1 MADYTSHNIGV
12 LQKFFRQGKGDLKS
26 DKLAIEILN
35 RVANSV
41 LDWVRDKNYT
51 YENDTYNLT
60 DSIGCAIYKNGHVI
74 QALYNGTQASS
85 PRVIRYKG
93 GTYTINGRTLLTK
106 ALNDGEIASM
116 GQYVL
121 GVFVAT
127 PYGKW
132 VDLSLGYG
140 GDNKR
145 GKGWF
150 SGPGGLKEFAEQ
162 EFNRVK
168 NELINRK

>member
-35 RVANSV
+35 RVANSI
-41 LDWVRDKNYT
+41 LDWVKDKSYT

-60 DSIGCAIYKNGHVI
+60 DSIGCAIYKDGRVI
-74 QALYNGTQASS
+74 QTLYNPSFAQGPSIMYYKK
-85 PRVIRYKG
+85 VRYS
-93 GTYTINGRTLLTK
+93 INGRSLLTK

-150 SGPGGLKEFAEQ
+150 SGPNGLKEFAEQ
-162 EFNRVK
+162 EFNRIK